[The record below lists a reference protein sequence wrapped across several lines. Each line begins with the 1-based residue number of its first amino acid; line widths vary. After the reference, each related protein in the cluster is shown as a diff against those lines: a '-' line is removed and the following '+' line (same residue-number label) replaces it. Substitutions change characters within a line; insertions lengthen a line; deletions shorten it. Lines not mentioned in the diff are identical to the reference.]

1 VTSYNVYRGTA
12 LGAESATPV
21 ATGLTGTTF
30 ADTSLTS
37 GTKYWYEVAAVNAT
51 GQGTVSLEA
60 SATTLQPSIVLA
72 VASGGSASATVTAGQ
87 MATYQLVL
95 TPANYAGKITFT
107 CTGAPAADTCTVPAP
122 LSVTASSGT
131 AQVTISV
138 QTSSAQATE
147 RKNLLPGSL
156 ALFAGFLAPLIL
168 IRKKRIGGLVTILA
182 AAALLAAA
190 SGCGS
195 GSSGG
200 GGGSNAPVGPV
211 VSTLTVTAS
220 GTGVVAATQLLTLTV
235 E

>member
-1 VTSYNVYRGTA
+1 
-12 LGAESATPV
+12 
-21 ATGLTGTTF
+21 
-30 ADTSLTS
+30 
-37 GTKYWYEVAAVNAT
+37 
-51 GQGTVSLEA
+51 
-60 SATTLQPSIVLA
+60 
-72 VASGGSASATVTAGQ
+72 
-87 MATYQLVL
+87 
-95 TPANYAGKITFT
+95 
-107 CTGAPAADTCTVPAP
+107 VPAP

>member
-1 VTSYNVYRGTA
+1 
-12 LGAESATPV
+12 
-21 ATGLTGTTF
+21 LTGTTF

-138 QTSSAQATE
+138 QTSSAQASA
-147 RKNLLPGSL
+147 RKRLLPGSL
-156 ALFAGFLAPLIL
+156 ALFAGFLAPLIFF
-168 IRKKRIGGLVTILA
+168 RKMQIGGLAVVLV
-182 AAALLAAA
+182 AAALLAAV

-195 GSSGG
+195 GGI
-200 GGGSNAPVGPV
+200 GGGSNSPVNPV

-220 GTGVVAATQLLTLTV
+220 GSGVASATQLLTLTV